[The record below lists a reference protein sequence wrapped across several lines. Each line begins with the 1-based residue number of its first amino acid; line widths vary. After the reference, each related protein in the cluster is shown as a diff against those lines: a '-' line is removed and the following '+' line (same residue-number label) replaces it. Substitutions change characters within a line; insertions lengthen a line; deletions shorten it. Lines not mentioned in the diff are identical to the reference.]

1 MNQFPFK
8 KCAYMSVQKGFTLIE
23 LLIVM
28 AIIGMLAALVGPSI
42 MGKFG
47 DAQRNAAASQLKSIE
62 VALDAHRLDTGK
74 YPKTL
79 EGLNTNTVGSK
90 LWDGPYMK
98 KGVPNDPWG
107 NPYQYREPGQKGDY
121 DLFSFGADGV
131 EGGEEDNADIGKE

>member
-1 MNQFPFK
+1 MNRKFLK
-8 KCAYMSVQKGFTLIE
+8 NKHNLTSKGFTLIE

-47 DAQRNAAASQLKSIE
+47 DAQRSAAASQIKAIE
-62 VALDAHRLDTGK
+62 VALDSHRLDTGK

-79 EGLNTNTVGSK
+79 EGLDTNTVGSK

-98 KGVPNDPWG
+98 KGVPNDPWD
-107 NPYQYREPGQKGDY
+107 NPYQYRQPGQKGDY
-121 DLFSFGADGV
+121 DLFSFGADGL
-131 EGGEEDNADIGKE
+131 EGGEDDNADIGK

>member
-1 MNQFPFK
+1 MNHKFLKNNANVVRQ
-8 KCAYMSVQKGFTLIE
+8 YGFTLIE

-42 MGKFG
+42 MGKF
-47 DAQRNAAASQLKSIE
+47 DDSQRIAAANQLKAIE

-79 EGLNTNTVGSK
+79 EGLNNNTVGSK

-107 NPYQYREPGQKGDY
+107 NPYQYRQPGQKGEY
-121 DLFSFGADGV
+121 DLFSFGSDGV
-131 EGGEEDNADIGKE
+131 EGGEDDNADIGKD